1 MKPKKVI
8 VKKLFNG
15 CASIRSYIV
24 EKCIE
29 ESRGLIISY
38 NHFIMSVDSKDL
50 DKHFRF
56 HKIEFESKYNNS
68 KYQLID
74 FKFKPDNLTG

>member
-1 MKPKKVI
+1 MKSKKVT

-15 CASIRSYIV
+15 CASVRSYIV

-29 ESRGLIISY
+29 EGRGITIHY
-38 NHFIMSVDSKDL
+38 KDFIMGIGYENL
-50 DKHFRF
+50 ENYFQF
-56 HKIEFESKYNNS
+56 HKIEFESKYKNS

-74 FKFKPDNLTG
+74 FKFKSDNLTG